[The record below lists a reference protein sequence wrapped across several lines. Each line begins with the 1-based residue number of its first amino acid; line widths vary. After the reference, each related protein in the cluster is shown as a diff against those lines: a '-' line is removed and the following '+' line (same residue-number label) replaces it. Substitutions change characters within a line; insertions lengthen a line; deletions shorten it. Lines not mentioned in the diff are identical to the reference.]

1 MEDFDMQLL
10 GITFSGMD
18 IERWAMVDHRALV
31 HFTAIVLCMELFIVV
46 IDQYDFIYENMP

>member
-1 MEDFDMQLL
+1 MQLL